1 MKKILCLALVLYGFQ
16 LNAQRYLTKSGE
28 ISFFSDAPLEKIEAH
43 NKQVNCAIDLK
54 TGDVIFKVLIRSFRF
69 ERALMQ
75 EHFNE
80 NYLLSDKFPI
90 ATFKGKI
97 IDLDNIKNLNESP
110 AEILVEG
117 VLKIKGIEKTISTK
131 SLFHKNDKSIIAKA
145 EFEIQLKDFKIK
157 IPGAVFNKISENILI
172 KVNLNLKPLQPKIN

>member
-1 MKKILCLALVLYGFQ
+1 MKKILCLAFVLCGFQ

-54 TGDVIFKVLIRSFRF
+54 TGEVIFKVLIRSFRF

-80 NYLLSDKFPI
+80 NYLLSDKFPL
-90 ATFKGKI
+90 ATFKGNI
-97 IDLDNIKNLNESP
+97 LDQYNLKNLNKPPTEF
-110 AEILVEG
+110 LVEG
-117 VLKIKGIEKTISTK
+117 VLKIKGIEKSISTK
-131 SLFHKNDKSIIAKA
+131 ALFHKYENDIIANA
-145 EFEIQLKDFKIK
+145 EFEIQLKDFEIK
-157 IPGAVFNKISENILI
+157 IPRAVFNKISENILI
-172 KVNLNLKPLQPKIN
+172 KVNLNLKPLLPKTN